1 MSSLTTSI
9 VVFVAALAAALLGY
23 ALQRPLRLLTP
34 DDAMRASA
42 RVAVGQV
49 SMLTII
55 VLGMVTSAA
64 RDTYNSGNRVV
75 LERAVQTLELDR
87 VLNAYGVEA
96 SEARAKLRETA
107 DSRIRAMQSA
117 ESYASADQQSMTDQ
131 SKGNGIYGAVHALA
145 PTTEFQRDLRTQ
157 ALSHAVKLAESRWF
171 FTLHSAASPG
181 LFIFV
186 VGLWIG
192 LQTFCMGLFGERNRA
207 SYIAIVVLAIVFASA
222 ALLLLELEEPFSGFL
237 RVSVD
242 PLERAVQ
249 LLGK

>member
-87 VLNAYGVEA
+87 VLNAYGAEA
-96 SEARAKLRETA
+96 DEARVKLTA
-107 DSRIRAMQSA
+107 TVRGRIQAMQSA
-117 ESYASADQQSMTDQ
+117 ENYASADQLAVADE
-131 SKGNGIYGAVHALA
+131 SKTSGIYGAVHALA
-145 PTTEFQRDLRTQ
+145 PTNEFQRDLRNQ
-157 ALSHAVKLAESRWF
+157 ALAHAVKLAESRWF
-171 FTLHSAASPG
+171 FSLHSAANPG
-181 LFIFV
+181 LFIV
-186 VGLWIG
+186 IVGLWIG

-242 PLERAVQ
+242 PLERAAQ
-249 LLGK
+249 FLGR

>member
-1 MSSLTTSI
+1 MSSLTTALF
-9 VVFVAALAAALLGY
+9 VFVAAITAALLGY
-23 ALQRPLRLLTP
+23 AMQRPLRLATP
-34 DDAMRASA
+34 GDEIRASA
-42 RVAVGQV
+42 RVAIGQV

-64 RDTYNSGNRVV
+64 RDTYNSGNRVMV
-75 LERAVQTLELDR
+75 ERAVQTLELDR
-87 VLNAYGVEA
+87 VLNAYG
-96 SEARAKLRETA
+96 SEADHARVKLSETVR
-107 DSRIRAMQSA
+107 SRIQAMQSA
-117 ESYASADQQSMTDQ
+117 ESYASADEESVTDS
-131 SKGNGIYGAVHALA
+131 SKGAGIYGAVHALS
-145 PTTEFQRDLRTQ
+145 PTNEFQRDLRNQ
-157 ALSHAVKLAESRWF
+157 ALAHAVKLAESRWF
-171 FTLHSAASPG
+171 FTLHSAANPG

-242 PLERAVQ
+242 PLEKAAQ
-249 LLGK
+249 FLGR